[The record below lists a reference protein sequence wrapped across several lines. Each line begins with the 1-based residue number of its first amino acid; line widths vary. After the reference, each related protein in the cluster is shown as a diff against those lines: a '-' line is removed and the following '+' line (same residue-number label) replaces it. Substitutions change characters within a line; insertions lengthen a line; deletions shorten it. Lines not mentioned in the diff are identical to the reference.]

1 MSPAYQAHCSAL
13 EEDNIQIR
21 PIDYTK
27 VYAAL
32 DDDDD
37 DEDLDFDFDQDD
49 DEAKKKKA
57 DQDNDEATEN
67 WWQRFEACDGTPEL
81 PPVSLWGLGNK
92 VNC

>member
-37 DEDLDFDFDQDD
+37 DLDFDFDQDD
-49 DEAKKKKA
+49 DEAKKKNLIKTMMRPLRIGGNA
-57 DQDNDEATEN
+57 LKLAMALQNY
-67 WWQRFEACDGTPEL
+67 
-81 PPVSLWGLGNK
+81 PPFLFGALAIR
-92 VNC
+92 